1 MEKIDRKAILK
12 GDVKIFLKET
22 QYFLDEKFVARP
34 VKKIC
39 CRKVAIVE
47 SGGKCYVSFPFDGR
61 AFVGL
66 LFETRDSFDALV
78 ALYKANDAGGNA
90 SGTKE

>member
-1 MEKIDRKAILK
+1 MEKIERKAILK
-12 GDVKIFLKET
+12 GDVEIFLKET

-47 SGGKCYVSFPFDGR
+47 SGGKCYVSLPFGVD
-61 AFVGL
+61 FVGM

-78 ALYKANDAGGNA
+78 ALYKAKDAGGNA